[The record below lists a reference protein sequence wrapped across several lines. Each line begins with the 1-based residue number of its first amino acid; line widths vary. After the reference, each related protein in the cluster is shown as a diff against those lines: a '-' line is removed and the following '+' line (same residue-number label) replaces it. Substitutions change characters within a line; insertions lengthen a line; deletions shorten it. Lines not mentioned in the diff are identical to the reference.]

1 MMAEKTKKVLLAA
14 SCLTGSVVAW
24 RYLHVLDGT
33 EFAAGEVT
41 GPLLVVHFMGS
52 VLFVFAL
59 VLAFIRPRMAALGA
73 LAASLLCLP
82 IYLYFV
88 TPGFFRWMFPD
99 DYSSAADSDFVW
111 EGWAATGILA
121 FLVIACL
128 SGTWLA
134 RTGNRP

>member
-1 MMAEKTKKVLLAA
+1 LPDGLRGRLEIPAR
-14 SCLTGSVVAW
+14 SPI
-24 RYLHVLDGT
+24 GT

-88 TPGFFRWMFPD
+88 NPGF
-99 DYSSAADSDFVW
+99 
-111 EGWAATGILA
+111 
-121 FLVIACL
+121 L
-128 SGTWLA
+128 SLDVSG
-134 RTGNRP
+134 